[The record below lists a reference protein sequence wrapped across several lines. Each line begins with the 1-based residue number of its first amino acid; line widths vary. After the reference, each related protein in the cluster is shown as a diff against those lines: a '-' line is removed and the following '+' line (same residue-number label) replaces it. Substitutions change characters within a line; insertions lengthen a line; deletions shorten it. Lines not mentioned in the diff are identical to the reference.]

1 MYICTKKMFVT
12 CKYASFSVPLQQN
25 YRCMPT
31 AIVLSLTKYSDTG
44 SIAHLYTAEQGRMQY
59 AVYGNKYKGVLRPL
73 SIVEFTSAKRQN
85 APQQMGSITSVSL
98 SYTPQLL
105 SVDVQRQC
113 VAMFIAEILSTTL
126 RHPMSDQPLFDWLC
140 EVIKHLDTDV
150 DISNLHLY
158 FLIEYASHLGI
169 GIDDTEHPD
178 WYQAPTSRQERQ
190 QRLRALCLYYS
201 EHIEEFSTP
210 KSLDVLMEVFD

>member
-1 MYICTKKMFVT
+1 
-12 CKYASFSVPLQQN
+12 
-25 YRCMPT
+25 MPT

-59 AVYGNKYKGVLRPL
+59 AVYGNKYKGILRPL
-73 SIVEFTSAKRQN
+73 SIVEFTTAKRQN
-85 APQQMGSITSVSL
+85 APQQMSSITSASL

-105 SVDVQRQC
+105 SIDVQRQC

-140 EVIKHLDTDV
+140 EMIKHLDTDV
-150 DISNLHLY
+150 DISNLHLH
-158 FLIEYASHLGI
+158 FLIEYANFLGV

-178 WYQAPTSRQERQ
+178 WFAVPSSRIERQ
-190 QRLRALCLYYS
+190 QRLRALTTYY
-201 EHIEEFSTP
+201 EQHIEDFRPP
-210 KSLDVLMEVFD
+210 KSLDVLIEVFD

>member
-1 MYICTKKMFVT
+1 
-12 CKYASFSVPLQQN
+12 
-25 YRCMPT
+25 MPT

-59 AVYGNKYKGVLRPL
+59 AVYGNKYKGILRPL
-73 SIVEFTSAKRQN
+73 SIVEFTATRRLN
-85 APQQMGSITSVSL
+85 APNQLATL
-98 SYTPQLL
+98 STCQLSTLNCQL
-105 SVDVQRQC
+105 STDIQRQC

-126 RHPMSDQPLFDWLC
+126 RHPMSDQPLFEWLC
-140 EVIKHLDTDV
+140 EMIKHLDTDV
-150 DISNLHLY
+150 DISNLHLH

-169 GIDDTEHPD
+169 GIDDMEHPD

-201 EHIEEFSTP
+201 EHIEDFRAP

>member
-1 MYICTKKMFVT
+1 MRITRVRTEQVKRQIRF
-12 CKYASFSVPLQQN
+12 
-25 YRCMPT
+25 MPT

-44 SIAHLYTAEQGRMQY
+44 SIAHLYTTEQGRMQY
-59 AVYGNKYKGVLRPL
+59 AVYGNKYKGILRPL

-85 APQQMGSITSVSL
+85 APQQMGSITSASL

-105 SVDVQRQC
+105 ATDVQRQC

-140 EVIKHLDTDV
+140 EMIKHLDTDV
-150 DISNLHLY
+150 DISNLHLH

-169 GIDDTEHPD
+169 GVDDTEHSD
-178 WYQAPTSRQERQ
+178 WYQAPISRQERQ
-190 QRLRALCLYYS
+190 KRLRALCLYYS
-201 EHIEEFSTP
+201 EHIEDFRTP

>member
-1 MYICTKKMFVT
+1 MTKVQNNLRICKFFTTFAVKIEQT
-12 CKYASFSVPLQQN
+12 
-25 YRCMPT
+25 MPT

-59 AVYGNKYKGVLRPL
+59 ALYGNKYKGILRPL
-73 SIVEFTSAKRQN
+73 SIVEFTTAKRQN

-105 SVDVQRQC
+105 ATDVQRQC

-140 EVIKHLDTDV
+140 EMIKHLDTDV
-150 DISNLHLY
+150 DISNLHLH

-169 GIDDTEHPD
+169 GIDDMEHSD
-178 WYQAPTSRQERQ
+178 WYQAPISRQQRQ

-201 EHIEEFSTP
+201 EHIEDFRTP
-210 KSLDVLMEVFD
+210 KSLDVLIEVFD